1 MMEERFKAFMTD
13 LKPVI
18 EKHYPNTDI
27 EWEDYDHDWNDGGTI
42 QWRVTKLYLTM
53 ENANE

>member
-27 EWEDYDHDWNDGGTI
+27 EWEDYNEEDSVK
-42 QWRVTKLYLTM
+42 WRVTKLYLDM
-53 ENANE
+53 ENNYE